1 MPMINDPNE
10 LISYIKPF
18 FPHDPTLAISA
29 VSKLFPNLPA
39 WISEMIVFEF
49 FQALG
54 MQAGLREYV
63 KKFLQYDDVLSGK
76 AKDLSLP
83 MDLSQPLSVN

>member
-1 MPMINDPNE
+1 MINDPNE

-39 WISEMIVFEF
+39 WISEMIVYEF
-49 FQALG
+49 FHAMGIQA
-54 MQAGLREYV
+54 AYEAYIE
-63 KKFLQYDDVLSGK
+63 KYLQYDDILSGK
-76 AKDLSLP
+76 SRDLSLP
-83 MDLSQPLSVN
+83 MDLAQPFSLN